1 MFLGTG
7 NAADAARRLFI
18 HYNTMK
24 HRMSRISDLIG
35 VDLHDPR
42 ARLKLAFALQVR
54 KLVALPE

>member
-7 NAADAARRLFI
+7 NAAEAARRLFI

-24 HRMSRISDLIG
+24 HRMARISELLA
-35 VDLHDPR
+35 VDLHDPH

-54 KLVALPE
+54 KLTS

>member
-1 MFLGTG
+1 MCIR
-7 NAADAARRLFI
+7 DS
-18 HYNTMK
+18 YNTMK